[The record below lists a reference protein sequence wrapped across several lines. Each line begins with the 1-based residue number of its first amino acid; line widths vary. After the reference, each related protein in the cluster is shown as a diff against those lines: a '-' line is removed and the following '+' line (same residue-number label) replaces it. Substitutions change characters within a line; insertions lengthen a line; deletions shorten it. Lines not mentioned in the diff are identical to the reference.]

1 MKKGYLHITI
11 ISTIIG
17 FMLAV
22 QYNTVQNTEKVET
35 TDIWEIRQQL
45 SEEKKQYSELLE
57 EIRKANAIVRQYEE
71 EEISNPELILAETV
85 EGLRKQI
92 GIETVEGPGLEIEI
106 TPSEEAITLGYEIN
120 EIPPLLLIR
129 LVNDI
134 YRYNGKYI
142 EIDGQRLGIYSAIRD
157 INGRTTI
164 NGVAINKD
172 NCVIKIV
179 GQAEEDVQKLYNYLL
194 SSTFM
199 DEFYID
205 NLSLKINEPQSLV
218 SVKGS
223 DFNVIT
229 DHLQE
234 VKGE

>member
-1 MKKGYLHITI
+1 MKKEILHITI
-11 ISTIIG
+11 ISMIIG

-22 QYNTVQNTEKVET
+22 QYNTVQNTEKVVS

-45 SEEKKQYSELLE
+45 SEEKKQYSVLLD
-57 EIRKANAIVRQYEE
+57 EISEANTIVRQYEE
-71 EEISNPELILAETV
+71 DEITNPELILAETV

-92 GIETVEGPGLEIEI
+92 GTGAVEGPGLEIVI
-106 TPSEEAITLGYEIN
+106 SPSEEAVALGYELN

-142 EIDGQRLGIYSAIRD
+142 EIDGQRLGINTAIRD

-164 NGVAINKD
+164 NGIPINKD
-172 NCVIKIV
+172 YCVIKIV
-179 GQAEEDVQKLYNYLL
+179 GQAEEDIQKLYNYLL

-205 NLSLKINEPQSLV
+205 DLALKINEPKSLV
-218 SVKGS
+218 NVKGS
-223 DFNVIT
+223 DITVIT
-229 DHLQE
+229 DYLQE
-234 VKGE
+234 DKGE